1 MRACEER
8 DIVLIKIKHTKW
20 TQLDLLDV
28 VLKKLSKYIH
38 IPNIQH
44 MIDKIMPVMYFTAP
58 SQILT
63 GCNDYPAIPVKRISG
78 DPPVEN
84 ASLNTATADNSKLE
98 TGLLWKDPESAIT
111 YNIPFPMVNNM
122 ADGFIPTG
130 TFSPPRGVG
139 FDNRSDDDGG
149 YDDNCDSGGDDIRS
163 DCGSSD
169 MYRDSPLINDR
180 PQSVADLMTQYLFD
194 SD

>member
-1 MRACEER
+1 
-8 DIVLIKIKHTKW
+8 
-20 TQLDLLDV
+20 
-28 VLKKLSKYIH
+28 
-38 IPNIQH
+38 
-44 MIDKIMPVMYFTAP
+44 MIDKIIHVMYFTAP

-63 GCNDYPAIPVKRISG
+63 GCNDYPAIPVKRISD

-98 TGLLWKDPESAIT
+98 TDLLWKDPESTIT
-111 YNIPFPMVNNM
+111 YNIPFPMVNGM

-130 TFSPPRGVG
+130 TFSPPRSAR
-139 FDNRSDDDGG
+139 FTNRSDDDI
-149 YDDNCDSGGDDIRS
+149 SGDDDIRS
-163 DCGSSD
+163 DCGNSD

-180 PQSVADLMTQYLFD
+180 PQSVADLMTHYLFD